1 MKNENLVRHIDM
13 SKTPTAPYQYIES
26 IGVKDFFENYG
37 EKLLLR
43 LVTSEKTLSRSTI
56 RERSVNRP
64 ALAVTG
70 YFKYFAHKRIQLF
83 GAGEMA
89 FFREQSP
96 ENRTKVMEA
105 MAAKRIPCVV
115 VSRNLAP
122 TPEMIEILES
132 KGIPL
137 FRTSL
142 TSKAFTTE
150 VTVMLEERFAPR
162 STYHG
167 TLLDIRGIGTLIR
180 GDSGSGKSEA
190 ALALIERGHSL
201 VADDMV
207 RVKLLSDH
215 TPVGFCDDM
224 SRGFM
229 ECRGI
234 GIINIEEL
242 FGIRFVRLEKRID
255 LVVTFLEDSA
265 QQEPDRT
272 GLDRKTF
279 DLLGID
285 VPHMEIPLR
294 PGRDMARLVEVAA
307 MVQSARQLGHDS
319 AHDFNEKLL
328 EKMNG

>member
-1 MKNENLVRHIDM
+1 M
-13 SKTPTAPYQYIES
+13 SASQVSLPAPIES
-26 IGVKDFFENYG
+26 IAVREFFEDFG
-37 EKLLLR
+37 EQLRLR
-43 LVTSEKTLSRSTI
+43 LVTKEKTLSRSTI

-96 ENRTKVMEA
+96 ARRSKLLA
-105 MAAKRIPCVV
+105 IMASKRIPCIV

-122 TPEMIEILES
+122 TAEMIKILDEH
-132 KGIPL
+132 GVPL
-137 FRTSL
+137 FRTTL

-150 VTVMLEERFAPR
+150 VTMLLEERFAPR
-162 STYHG
+162 TTCHG
-167 TLLDIRGIGTLIR
+167 TLLDVRGIGTLIR
-180 GDSGSGKSEA
+180 GDSGAGKSEA

-215 TPVGFCDDM
+215 SPVGFCDEM

-234 GIINIEEL
+234 GIINVEEL
-242 FGIRFVRLEKRID
+242 FGIRFVRLDKRID
-255 LVVTFLEDSA
+255 LVVTFLEDSSEV
-265 QQEPDRT
+265 EPDRT
-272 GLDRKTF
+272 GLERKSF
-279 DLLGID
+279 EILGVE

-294 PGRDMARLVEVAA
+294 PGRDMARLVVVAA
-307 MVQSARQLGHDS
+307 MVQAARQLGHDS
-319 AHDFNEKLL
+319 ATEFNEKLL
-328 EKMNG
+328 KKMNQ